1 MNPNSVNIWYDDLMI
16 CNKFIF
22 QSMII
27 LDEEID
33 LFNNFSYDQS
43 EFRKHSSYRNKK
55 LQVIRSHLS
64 ESSSQCPLA

>member
-1 MNPNSVNIWYDDLMI
+1 MI

-27 LDEEID
+27 LDDEID

-43 EFRKHSSYRNKK
+43 
-55 LQVIRSHLS
+55 
-64 ESSSQCPLA
+64 